1 MCGTQRHHVAAP
13 DSAVCLK
20 TRFRRFAH
28 AQNQNRGSSAACN
41 PVYSVLDLSIVIIRL
56 KKTVSRRYAK
66 EKWEARNVRSSS
78 WRENLKCIKSY
89 TSRCPPDSTH
99 PIGRNT
105 QGSEFGPICLPQYG
119 GAYLYRNPRRQT
131 PDGPR
136 RGNVSATHPIQ
147 HLCAHPQR
155 PHAHTVTL
163 LEYKYYGT

>member
-1 MCGTQRHHVAAP
+1 MQGVGSPWDRGVRPNEEEGTAAP
-13 DSAVCLK
+13 P
-20 TRFRRFAH
+20 RRKPLAGFFGQGNAKFV
-28 AQNQNRGSSAACN
+28 R
-41 PVYSVLDLSIVIIRL
+41 LSIVIIRL

-89 TSRCPPDSTH
+89 TSRCPPDATH